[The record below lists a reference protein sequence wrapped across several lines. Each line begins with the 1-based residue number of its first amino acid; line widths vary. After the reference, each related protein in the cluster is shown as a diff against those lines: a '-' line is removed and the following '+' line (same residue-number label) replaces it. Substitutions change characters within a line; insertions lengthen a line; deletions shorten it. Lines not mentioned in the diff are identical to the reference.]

1 VEQIN
6 VGDSSNII
14 ILKNHVSLGRHAALQ
29 FHPYGSVKNV
39 LVAKNTFSA
48 REGRAVELFMTK
60 NVVFYKNIIKDSGKS
75 QYAKDASSKFM
86 TDTGFFI
93 ANTFR
98 NNYGAPIAIFPY
110 KKDSYIKNLYLVGNY
125 FMRNEF
131 ADIDIGGKDQKLE
144 NIYIMNNVFDA
155 ELHKFSRIKFRM
167 ENNKSIFS
175 KLYISDNVFKKREEK
190 EKLFKRNKKNTNLSA
205 YNFWH
210 NDILIN
216 NDEGCQEERLSS
228 SLDKLPKLVNKSL
241 GWLSEVDFDEKEV
254 SSTINM
260 PMLQSIK
267 EEIVRETS
275 HLSKICMNIPIDQ
288 YTVEQNA
295 KNAELL
301 NLNLSWRMKL
311 NEDRSSLIEHEFFTS
326 GTDRKLK
333 IFSNGKMSINLLGM
347 KPMQQITFEMDRK
360 CTNISQ
366 ANVLYFSNSLNN
378 LKYERNLDVHQEI
391 VNKNGQ
397 SGYLCSIDARNEMG
411 IKEVVVVFEP
421 QCCSSLTIRSVL
433 LH

>member
-39 LVAKNTFSA
+39 LVSKNIFSA
-48 REGRAVELFMTK
+48 KEGRAVELFMTK

-75 QYAKDASSKFM
+75 QYARDASSKFM

-98 NNYGAPIAIFPY
+98 NNYGTPIAIFPY

-131 ADIDIGGKDQKLE
+131 ADIDIGGNDEKLK
-144 NIYIMNNVFDA
+144 NIYIINNVFDA
-155 ELHKFSRIKFRM
+155 ELHKFTRIKFRIKIDK
-167 ENNKSIFS
+167 NILSR
-175 KLYISDNVFKKREEK
+175 LYISDNVFKKREER
-190 EKLFKRNKKNTNLSA
+190 EKLFKTNKKSTNLSA
-205 YNFWH
+205 YNH
-210 NDILIN
+210 MLN
-216 NDEGCQEERLSS
+216 NNGDCKEERLSS
-228 SLDKLPKLVNKSL
+228 SLAKLPASVNRSL
-241 GWLSEVDFDEKEV
+241 AWLSEVDFEGKEESAV
-254 SSTINM
+254 IDMT
-260 PMLQSIK
+260 MLQSIK

-275 HLSKICMNIPIDQ
+275 HLSKTCMSMPIDQ
-288 YTVEQNA
+288 EVVEQNESD
-295 KNAELL
+295 AELL
-301 NLNLSWRMKL
+301 NLNLSWRIKL
-311 NEDRSSLIEHEFFTS
+311 NEDRLSLIKHEFVTD
-326 GTDRKLK
+326 GTDRELK

-347 KPMQQITFEMDRK
+347 QPMQQITFEMDRK
-360 CTNISQ
+360 CTSISQ
-366 ANVLYFSNSLNN
+366 ANVLYFLNSLNN

-397 SGYLCSIDARNEMG
+397 SGYLCSIDARNEMD